1 MPRNRKNLFKAL
13 SVSSGA
19 SRKLE
24 GPFYLNNLHMKHV
37 RIDSSGMNYKDER
50 IKTLSNFIKQS
61 NLIDENKIDILIDHK
76 GNLEVHWNQMPL
88 SYEKLSINALW
99 EYLNEYTVYHYLV
112 TKSIEEI

>member
-1 MPRNRKNLFKAL
+1 
-13 SVSSGA
+13 
-19 SRKLE
+19 
-24 GPFYLNNLHMKHV
+24 MKHV
-37 RIDSSGMNYKDER
+37 RYDSSGMNYKDER

-61 NLIDENKIDILIDHK
+61 PVIDDNKIDLIKDHK
-76 GNLEVHWNQMPL
+76 GNLEVYWNEMPL